1 MTSPISKTAVD
12 PDVFRAPSLF
22 YASAREGMQDLL
34 EHHARVNPDP
44 AVLLPS
50 FIGWSPRE
58 GSGVLDP
65 VRAAGLEPT
74 FYGLHP
80 DLSVDLADLERR
92 LAGTTNAVVVLIHYY
107 GRTLPGL
114 EAAVELAHGYGAVV
128 IEDLAH
134 GFFSAR
140 SDGPAGRSGDVL
152 MYSLHKM
159 FPTPDALGGMLTY
172 RDPALLTG
180 QASTRPD
187 LASYVLDYDW
197 RAIAAARRRNF
208 ELVLDGLRELAGRH
222 PGVELFWPDL
232 SDHDVPQTLP
242 VRVLG
247 GRRDDVYHRMN
258 ADGFGMVSLYHTLV
272 PELRDNAAMAELAS
286 TIINFPVHQDVD
298 PAAIPAMLASFA
310 ASLDAP

>member
-12 PDVFRAPSLF
+12 PAVSRAPSLF

-34 EHHARVNPDP
+34 EHHARVHPEP
-44 AVLLPS
+44 TVLLPS
-50 FIGWSPRE
+50 FVGWSPRE

-65 VRAAGLEPT
+65 VRGAGLTPT
-74 FYGLHP
+74 FYGLHA
-80 DLSVDLADLERR
+80 DLSVDLADLEER

-107 GRTLPGL
+107 GRTLPQL
-114 EAAVELAHGYGAVV
+114 EAAAELAHRQGAVV
-128 IEDLAH
+128 VEDLAH

-140 SDGPAGRSGDVL
+140 TDGPAGRSGDVL

-159 FPTPDALGGMLTY
+159 FPTPDASGGMLTY
-172 RDPALLTG
+172 REPALLTG
-180 QASTRPD
+180 QASTRPE
-187 LASYVLDYDW
+187 LAAYVLDYDW

-208 ELVLDGLRELAGRH
+208 ALVLDGLRELAAEHSGF
-222 PGVELFWPDL
+222 ELFWPEL
-232 SDHDVPQTLP
+232 ADHDVPQTLP

-272 PELRDNAAMAELAS
+272 PELRGNEAMSELAS
-286 TIINFPVHQDVD
+286 TVINFPVHQDLD
-298 PAAIPAMLASFA
+298 PAAVPAMLASFA
-310 ASLDAP
+310 AALDAP